1 MYSLYCV
8 ENKITGQK
16 YIGITSLKP
25 EERWKKHQYA
35 SKTEKKVNE
44 KTGRIAQ
51 HYQCAKCKCEF
62 TSKDV
67 EVDHIKPVIDPKK
80 GFKSWDEYIN
90 RLFCTEDNLQVLCK
104 PCHKIK
110 TNKEKEITKKHASK

>member
-1 MYSLYCV
+1 MYKQWTEGRWRAFVVSALRSASRRYPP
-8 ENKITGQK
+8 K
-16 YIGITSLKP
+16 YNTLN
-25 EERWKKHQYA
+25 A